1 MEKYVSISTDPV
13 KSENLK
19 EDVLE
24 YAKLVLDSGADFLHC
39 DVMDGKFVEQK
50 TYDESVVEHVNKNCL
65 IPLDVHL
72 MTVHPEK
79 LILKYKEAGANIL
92 TIHFEA
98 FRCNLKLKKTLKKI
112 RKLKMLSSLSI
123 KPKTNVSQ
131 IEKFLPLCDVVLVM
145 SVEPGKS
152 GQKFLESAYEKIEQL
167 NQIRKEKNLNFK
179 IEVDGGIN
187 SEISKKIIEKG
198 ADIIVSGNY
207 VFKSENK
214 KISINNLK
222 N

>member
-50 TYDESVVEHVNKNCL
+50 TYDESVVEYVNKNCL

-72 MTVHPEK
+72 MTVRPEK

-98 FRCNLKLKKTLKKI
+98 FNCNLKLKKTLKKI

-123 KPKTNVSQ
+123 KPKTSVSQ
-131 IEKFLPLCDVVLVM
+131 IEKFLPLCDVVLIM
-145 SVEPGKS
+145 SVEPGMS

-167 NQIRKEKNLNFK
+167 NQIRKQKNLNFK

-187 SEISKKIIEKG
+187 AEISKKIIEKG

-214 KISINNLK
+214 KISINKLK
-222 N
+222 K

>member
-1 MEKYVSISTDPV
+1 MEKYVSVSTDPV
-13 KSENLK
+13 KSDNLC
-19 EDVLE
+19 ESVLN
-24 YAKLVLDSGADFLHC
+24 YAKEVLNCGADFLHC
-39 DVMDGKFVEQK
+39 DVMDGKFVPQT
-50 TYDESVVEHVNKNCL
+50 TYDEKVVEYVNKNCL

-72 MTVHPEK
+72 MTVRPEK
-79 LILKYKEAGANIL
+79 LILKYKNAGANIL

-98 FRCNLKLKKTLKKI
+98 FKCPLKLKKTLKKI

-123 KPKTNVSQ
+123 KPQTTVKQ
-131 IEKFLPLCDVVLVM
+131 IEKFLPFCDVVLVM

-167 NQIRKEKNLNFK
+167 NQIREQKNYKFK

-187 SEISKKIIEKG
+187 EEIAKKIIEKG
-198 ADIIVSGNY
+198 AEIIVSGNY